1 MRSTFVALVGIA
13 SVLGLAGAAGA
24 QAYRWVDER
33 GGIHYTQTPPP
44 PVALPPA
51 TSLGALVDEVL
62 DATGARRT
70 IAQIPGQVQA
80 GFQASLRQQKAKVSQ
95 DQLTRLTDIMTR
107 AFAADALYVRVRN
120 TFVTAG
126 NAPRLQA
133 VLEFSRSPLARQMT
147 DLERAAVSPEGLA
160 QLQAFAERLK
170 TSRPSP
176 ERLDL
181 IRRLDA
187 ATGATDLNVDVALA
201 TIQSMAKVVDAVA
214 PPGKRLRSGELD
226 AVLARTRAALHEPTR
241 VGMSVQL
248 QFAYRS
254 VSDSELAQYVQ
265 VHETDAARWFSQLLR
280 KGFVEAIGASA
291 TSAAEE
297 LTRAFLQQKTQ
308 ARP

>member
-201 TIQSMAKVVDAVA
+201 TIQSMAKVVDAEA
-214 PPGKRLRSGELD
+214 P
-226 AVLARTRAALHEPTR
+226 
-241 VGMSVQL
+241 
-248 QFAYRS
+248 
-254 VSDSELAQYVQ
+254 
-265 VHETDAARWFSQLLR
+265 
-280 KGFVEAIGASA
+280 
-291 TSAAEE
+291 
-297 LTRAFLQQKTQ
+297 Q
-308 ARP
+308 ARNAVIAWTLAAN

>member
-13 SVLGLAGAAGA
+13 SLLGLAGAAGA

-44 PVALPPA
+44 PAALPPA

-62 DATGARRT
+62 DATGARRA

-80 GFQASLRQQKAKVSQ
+80 GFQASLRQQKAKVSP

-107 AFAADALYVRVRN
+107 AFVADALYARVRN

-126 NAPRLQA
+126 DAPRLQA
-133 VLEFSRSPLARQMT
+133 VLGFSRSPLARQMT
-147 DLERAAVSPEGLA
+147 DLELAAMSPEGLA

-170 TSRPSP
+170 TSRPS

-214 PPGKRLRSGELD
+214 PPGQRLRSGELD
-226 AVLARTRAALHEPTR
+226 AVLARTRAVLHEPTR

-265 VHETDAARWFSQLLR
+265 FHETDAARWFSQLLR